1 MTRAP
6 GPAANTWTPISTT
19 NAPPGSARLASVW
32 TGEELVVWGGCNGS
46 TCITDIHTGGRYNLA
61 ADTWTPTRTEYVIE
75 GREFHTMVW
84 TGSEI
89 IVWGGQTDRNGYSHI
104 GGRYTFPFSG
114 NTAPQANADAYSLE
128 ANTTLT
134 VTAPGVLAND
144 FDVNNDPLTAT
155 LVTTPTTG
163 SLAFNH
169 DGSFV
174 YNPQPGFSG
183 IVTFHY
189 RITDGQ
195 AQSNVAAVTLTVMA
209 EPNQAPVGTNDAY
222 TVAENEALI
231 VPAPGVLA
239 NDSDPDADP
248 LTAVLV
254 TGPAHGQLSLAA
266 NGSFTY
272 TPDTNFTGLDTFT
285 YQAYDGQ
292 DTSDPV
298 TVTITVGDGPPAG
311 DYMVF
316 MPVVARP

>member
-1 MTRAP
+1 
-6 GPAANTWTPISTT
+6 
-19 NAPPGSARLASVW
+19 
-32 TGEELVVWGGCNGS
+32 
-46 TCITDIHTGGRYNLA
+46 
-61 ADTWTPTRTEYVIE
+61 
-75 GREFHTMVW
+75 
-84 TGSEI
+84 
-89 IVWGGQTDRNGYSHI
+89 
-104 GGRYTFPFSG
+104 
-114 NTAPQANADAYSLE
+114 
-128 ANTTLT
+128 
-134 VTAPGVLAND
+134 
-144 FDVNNDPLTAT
+144 
-155 LVTTPTTG
+155 
-163 SLAFNH
+163 
-169 DGSFV
+169 
-174 YNPQPGFSG
+174 
-183 IVTFHY
+183 
-189 RITDGQ
+189 
-195 AQSNVAAVTLTVMA
+195 MA

-285 YQAYDGQ
+285 YQAYDGL